1 MSAAPVP
8 ATTAGK
14 ALHPDAFAECVAYLD
29 GVEAYLS
36 ATVASVAERW
46 DAVLGACGDPVR
58 FGDSVAV
65 LVGDAARAIA
75 EDLAAGDVALRV
87 AWRER

>member
-1 MSAAPVP
+1 MSAARVP

-14 ALHPDAFAECVAYLD
+14 AVHPDAFAECVAYPD
-29 GVEAYLS
+29 GVEAYLP
-36 ATVASVAERW
+36 ATVPSVADQW
-46 DAVLGACGDPVR
+46 DAVLGECGHRVR
-58 FGDSVAV
+58 FGDSVTV
-65 LVGDAARAIA
+65 PVGDAAHAIA